1 MPVSNR
7 DVLLNAEQVPVSNRD
22 VLLVA
27 ATNRIDL
34 IDDAILR
41 PGRIDKIIYVPTPDL
56 QVTNLRHSS
65 PSVPNLAHL
74 SPSVLSSSLT
84 AVYSGVLFVQ
94 AREEIL
100 KVHSRKMSPDGSL
113 DFHGLALKTESFSG
127 ADLENLC
134 KEASA
139 AIVHFH
145 RIHFMFMF
153 CFLT

>member
-1 MPVSNR
+1 M
-7 DVLLNAEQVPVSNRD
+7 
-22 VLLVA
+22 
-27 ATNRIDL
+27 
-34 IDDAILR
+34 
-41 PGRIDKIIYVPTPDL
+41 
-56 QVTNLRHSS
+56 
-65 PSVPNLAHL
+65 
-74 SPSVLSSSLT
+74 
-84 AVYSGVLFVQ
+84 Q

-113 DFHGLALKTESFSG
+113 DFHGLALKTENFSG